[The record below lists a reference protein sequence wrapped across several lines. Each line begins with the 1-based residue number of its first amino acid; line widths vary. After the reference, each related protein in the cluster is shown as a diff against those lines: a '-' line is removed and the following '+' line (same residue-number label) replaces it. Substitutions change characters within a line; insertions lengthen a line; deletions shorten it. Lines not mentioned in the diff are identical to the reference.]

1 MPTVAERLVEH
12 LFSAGVRFAF
22 GMPGGETVEVLE
34 ALRRRGVRFELVHD
48 EASAVFMADAVARVT
63 GRPAVA
69 LTTLGP
75 GATNA
80 MPGVAHAWLDRSP
93 VIFITAQKPD
103 ALLPDYTHQ
112 VLDLHAIFA
121 PVTKRTVKVT
131 AANVEDEIPHVL
143 ALATQ
148 GRPGP
153 VHLQISN
160 EEAREAV
167 SREQLAVSREQLA
180 EIVGD
185 ESPSHPVAPSP
196 NHQSP
201 VTNPIFSAR
210 RPVIVAG
217 LGLEPEAPYDAL
229 RELAEAANAPVIV
242 TPKAKGALPDD
253 HPLAAGTIGLT
264 RTDPAYE
271 ILNEADCVVAVGFDV
286 VELVKEWDHAAPL
299 LWIAPW
305 ENVDP
310 VIPAVAEWVGPITP
324 VLRQLSDAEFST
336 DAAWGA
342 ARVDAFR
349 RKQAARTLPVPAAG
363 RMLPQQVLSAMR
375 SAATA
380 DTLLAVDVGSHKIFS
395 SLEWPT
401 LAPNRFLVSNGLSCM
416 GFALPSAVAASL
428 ALDGAP
434 TLCLIGDGGLAMC
447 LGELGVLARLNLP
460 VTVIVLVDGAI
471 DLIRSAQV
479 RSGRQIH
486 GTEFPPP
493 NFCAIAAAYAIHAE
507 RVTDEASC
515 ADALTRALDSGRP
528 TLIEVMLDPVSYPT
542 TVQRKD

>member
-1 MPTVAERLVEH
+1 M
-12 LFSAGVRFAF
+12 
-22 GMPGGETVEVLE
+22 
-34 ALRRRGVRFELVHD
+34 
-48 EASAVFMADAVARVT
+48 
-63 GRPAVA
+63 
-69 LTTLGP
+69 
-75 GATNA
+75 
-80 MPGVAHAWLDRSP
+80 
-93 VIFITAQKPD
+93 
-103 ALLPDYTHQ
+103 
-112 VLDLHAIFA
+112 
-121 PVTKRTVKVT
+121 
-131 AANVEDEIPHVL
+131 
-143 ALATQ
+143 
-148 GRPGP
+148 
-153 VHLQISN
+153 QISN
-160 EEAREAV
+160 EEAREAA
-167 SREQLAVSREQLA
+167 SREQLAASGEQLAVSREQLA

-185 ESPSHPVAPSP
+185 ESPIHPVAPSP

-201 VTNPIFSAR
+201 VTNPLFSAR
-210 RPVIVAG
+210 RPVIVVG
-217 LGLEPEAPYDAL
+217 VGMEPEAPYDAL
-229 RELAEAANAPVIV
+229 RELTEAANAPVIV

-264 RTDPAYE
+264 RTDPADE
-271 ILNEADCVVAVGFDV
+271 ILDEADCVVAVGFDV

-336 DAAWGA
+336 DADWGA

-363 RMLPQQVLSAMR
+363 HMLPQQVLSAMR
-375 SAATA
+375 STATA

-416 GFALPSAVAASL
+416 GFALPSAIAASL

-447 LGELGVLARLNLP
+447 LGELGVLARLDLP

-479 RSGRQIH
+479 RSGRPIH

-507 RVTDEASC
+507 RVADEASC
-515 ADALTRALDSGRP
+515 ADALTRALGSGRP
-528 TLIEVMLDPVSYPT
+528 ALIEVMLDPVSYPT
-542 TVQRKD
+542 TVRRNGD